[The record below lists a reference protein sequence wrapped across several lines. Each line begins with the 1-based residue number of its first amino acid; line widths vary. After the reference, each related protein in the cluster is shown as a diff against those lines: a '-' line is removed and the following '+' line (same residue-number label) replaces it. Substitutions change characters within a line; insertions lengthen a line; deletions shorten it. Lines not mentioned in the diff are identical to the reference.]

1 MTSRDERVE
10 AFLQDALS
18 LQDERLAQVR
28 EGVRIYIARYEKDF
42 PDLDI
47 RALCRKRVREEMDRC
62 KGTSAEGH
70 LQIVLD
76 VLEGSELHRDADED
90 DF

>member
-62 KGTSAEGH
+62 KGTSAEG
-70 LQIVLD
+70 LVSRS
-76 VLEGSELHRDADED
+76 VAGPNGSAQLYRR
-90 DF
+90 

>member
-42 PDLDI
+42 GNGHSTNENRTRKVLFRESAALVARIGSNLRSQFGILANTDANRREC
-47 RALCRKRVREEMDRC
+47 RAN
-62 KGTSAEGH
+62 
-70 LQIVLD
+70 
-76 VLEGSELHRDADED
+76 
-90 DF
+90 

>member
-28 EGVRIYIARYEKDF
+28 EGVRIYIARYEKTF
-42 PDLDI
+42 P
-47 RALCRKRVREEMDRC
+47 
-62 KGTSAEGH
+62 TWTFGH
-70 LQIVLD
+70 CAAN
-76 VLEGSELHRDADED
+76 GFSRSG
-90 DF
+90 